1 MQAAVQIT
9 TSVVRNWRICFILTS
24 LICAAVPRVV
34 SADDPPADL
43 ARRVAMRETE
53 TAQAQA
59 NYTYRQSVSIDEL
72 DSHGAKSGSYREV
85 RDIIFSPQ
93 QERIEQMI
101 GKPADTLSRLKL
113 TEEDFRDI
121 REVQPFL
128 MTNDQSL
135 LYETRFRGEE
145 AMDGVDCYV
154 LQIRPRQILDGQR
167 LFDGM
172 LWVSKQDYSIIRSEG
187 QAAPQV
193 RTLKNENLFPHFT
206 TLRQKMDGGFW
217 FPVTTYGDDTLYF
230 RNGPQRIR
238 LVIQYSNYKKFGAES
253 KITFDK

>member
-1 MQAAVQIT
+1 
-9 TSVVRNWRICFILTS
+9 
-24 LICAAVPRVV
+24 
-34 SADDPPADL
+34 
-43 ARRVAMRETE
+43 MRETE

-193 RTLKNENLFPHFT
+193 RTLQNENLFPHFT

-217 FPVTTYGDDTLYF
+217 FPVTTYGGDTLYF